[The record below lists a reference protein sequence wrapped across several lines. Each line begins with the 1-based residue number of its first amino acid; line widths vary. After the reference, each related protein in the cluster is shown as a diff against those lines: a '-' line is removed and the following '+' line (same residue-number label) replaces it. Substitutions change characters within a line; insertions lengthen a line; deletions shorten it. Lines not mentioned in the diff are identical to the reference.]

1 MAQGS
6 MFGRRRGSGGQQVP
20 PTKSRGDTKDAPGKK
35 RVNTSSASPVRRH
48 ADVRQ
53 VPADSAYAEHY
64 GTVTPRDE
72 LSLSYS
78 ARRRQIVRRQT
89 KKILVIVGI
98 AVAVLAVVLLA
109 LRGCAR

>member
-1 MAQGS
+1 MAQGG
-6 MFGRRRGSGGQQVP
+6 MFGRRRSNGGQQVP

-35 RVNTSSASPVRRH
+35 RVDTSSASHVRRH
-48 ADVRQ
+48 TDARQ
-53 VPADSAYAEHY
+53 VSADSAYAEHY

-98 AVAVLAVVLLA
+98 AVAVLVAVLLVM
-109 LRGCAR
+109 RGCAR

>member
-1 MAQGS
+1 MAQGG
-6 MFGRRRGSGGQQVP
+6 MFGRRRGGGGQQVP

-35 RVNTSSASPVRRH
+35 RVNTSSGAPVRRH
-48 ADVRQ
+48 AADRQ

-89 KKILVIVGI
+89 KKMLIIVGI
-98 AVAVLAVVLLA
+98 AVAVLVVVLLVMRVLA
-109 LRGCAR
+109 